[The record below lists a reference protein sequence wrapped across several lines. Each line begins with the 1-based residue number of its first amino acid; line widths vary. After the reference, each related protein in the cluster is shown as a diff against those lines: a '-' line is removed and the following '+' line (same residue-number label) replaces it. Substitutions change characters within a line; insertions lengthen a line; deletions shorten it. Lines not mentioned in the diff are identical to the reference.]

1 MDELYP
7 VVREEIDDMAGC
19 TGEMAR
25 IRMIHKNFKDEATRI
40 RVQHITNLIETD
52 IYEEANNELKV
63 IRMSVRYIHILILAG
78 IKMKLS
84 CGVMSVHM
92 NIRHETQML
101 FINNFCQFG
110 NFREGSIFA
119 KHSLSFVKQKP

>member
-1 MDELYP
+1 MYQILYNFREMDKVYP

-63 IRMSVRYIHILILAG
+63 MFCHLIISIFLYTHILASTREN
-78 IKMKLS
+78 LS
-84 CGVMSVHM
+84 LGVHKQQWRSAACASAQSDQ
-92 NIRHETQML
+92 RQ
-101 FINNFCQFG
+101 CC
-110 NFREGSIFA
+110 
-119 KHSLSFVKQKP
+119 SLIEKYNT

>member
-7 VVREEIDDMAGC
+7 VVREKIDDIAGC

-52 IYEEANNELKV
+52 IYEEANTELKV
-63 IRMSVRYIHILILAG
+63 RLMPISLINILTLSYTIRL
-78 IKMKLS
+78 KLS

-92 NIRHETQML
+92 IIGHKTHMM
-101 FINNFCQFG
+101 FITNYCKFSNC
-110 NFREGSIFA
+110 R
-119 KHSLSFVKQKP
+119 

>member
-1 MDELYP
+1 MCLMYQILYNFREMDELYP

-25 IRMIHKNFKDEATRI
+25 IRMIHKNFKDVATRI

-63 IRMSVRYIHILILAG
+63 YY
-78 IKMKLS
+78 
-84 CGVMSVHM
+84 
-92 NIRHETQML
+92 
-101 FINNFCQFG
+101 CQVVT
-110 NFREGSIFA
+110 SIFL
-119 KHSLSFVKQKP
+119 HTHIRFS

>member
-1 MDELYP
+1 MCFYVSILYNFREMDKLYP
-7 VVREEIDDMAGC
+7 VVREELDDMAGC

-63 IRMSVRYIHILILAG
+63 MLPPVSCINILTHTYMI
-78 IKMKLS
+78 
-84 CGVMSVHM
+84 
-92 NIRHETQML
+92 
-101 FINNFCQFG
+101 
-110 NFREGSIFA
+110 
-119 KHSLSFVKQKP
+119 